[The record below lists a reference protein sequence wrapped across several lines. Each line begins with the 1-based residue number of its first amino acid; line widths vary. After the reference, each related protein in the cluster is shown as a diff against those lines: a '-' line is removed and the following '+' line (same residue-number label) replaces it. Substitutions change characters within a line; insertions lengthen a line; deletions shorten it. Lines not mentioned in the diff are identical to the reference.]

1 MVGAMGRPKAFDRDE
16 VLDRA
21 MQLFWQ
27 RGYEATSI
35 GDLVEHLGVG
45 RQSLYDTF
53 GDKYAL
59 YLEALDRYRDLH
71 GAPGGLDA
79 LLAGPVRRAVRDM
92 LEFIIERVMAGKTCM
107 LIAAATERC
116 PSDSEVQTRFGS
128 LFTHFERALLA
139 RLQRARDDGEIAR
152 HHDPATLARY
162 FVNAAHGLNVTG
174 KALPD
179 RAALQQIADVT
190 VSILG

>member
-1 MVGAMGRPKAFDRDE
+1 MVGGMGRPKAFDRDE

-21 MQLFWQ
+21 MELFWQ

-35 GDLVEHLGVG
+35 GDLVDHLGVG

-59 YLEALDRYRDLH
+59 YLEALDHYRDHH
-71 GAPGGLDA
+71 GVPGGLDA

-92 LEFIIERVMAGKTCM
+92 LAFVIERIMIGKSCM
-107 LIAAATERC
+107 LVAAATERC

-128 LFTHFERALLA
+128 LFTHFEQALLK
-139 RLQRARDDGEIAR
+139 RLERARDDGEIGR
-152 HHDPATLARY
+152 HHDPAALARY
-162 FVNAAHGLNVTG
+162 FVNAAHGLQVTG
-174 KALPD
+174 KALRD
-179 RAALQQIADVT
+179 RAALEQIADVT